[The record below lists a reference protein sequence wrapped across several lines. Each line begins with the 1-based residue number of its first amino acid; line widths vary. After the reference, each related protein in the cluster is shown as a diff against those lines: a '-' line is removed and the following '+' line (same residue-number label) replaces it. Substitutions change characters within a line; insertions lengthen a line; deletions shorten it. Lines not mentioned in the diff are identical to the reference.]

1 MNHSLKKFFTENLTL
16 KNQPEHRV
24 ENQLYLAS
32 KKRSVHNKYKSTE
45 RLVRKH
51 KR

>member
-16 KNQPEHRV
+16 KNQPELRDRV
-24 ENQLYLAS
+24 ENLAS

-51 KR
+51 NR